1 MGFTRRSDRPV
12 PARRRRGSNLET
24 LETRQLLTGG
34 SGLNFLNS
42 TFYRPSD
49 LPSAYSA
56 NALGP
61 NSIAHPVGSSP
72 ALLSTLNNEGKVV
85 SGRDRLGDLYTITV
99 RGPGTVIVT
108 DATPTDGVLDDD
120 IATIQLV
127 GTSLTRTTVTG
138 TVSASA
144 EVSSSGTIRFN
155 KLIAQSGV
163 KSINLNGFILSQTV
177 TPPNNGAPQS
187 NSGVYLLGGV
197 QQLSFQGI
205 ESPIDL
211 ASNTQPMNVVIGDP
225 STPLRFKP
233 SIRIDQITN
242 TVFDSTSTVV
252 PTQPQLFPTV
262 NIIVN
267 GETHSLQIV
276 SATQAVVDPAMA
288 YLFPI
293 VGTTGRTTV
302 QTLGIDHLVVKGS
315 AKNFTASRSAVP
327 FQNGFSGLNHLGT
340 ADFGGNADAVGLDVN
355 GPVGGLRFA
364 RGLGSPVGVTTAAT
378 SYGTPDNEIG
388 YPGNGLV
395 GGLVTAGSVGH
406 IVAAPANTIL
416 QYSQNPALIQSGP
429 RGTTTYY
436 PRAGA
441 AFSSVAIVSA
451 GSIGKT
457 TVVGDATNTE
467 IKSGVSYA
475 SAVAGLQGC
484 RSGSSIGSVKYR
496 GDLVDSVISASYR
509 AGAHGYGTPG
519 SLAGNGTI
527 RGRFIGSLY
536 NTGNPTILNNKGAGF
551 YAKHKSPSLQPPET
565 PKRTNGVLTR

>member
-56 NALGP
+56 SALGP

-99 RGPGTVIVT
+99 RGPGTVIIT

-155 KLIAQSGV
+155 KLIAQNGV

-205 ESPIDL
+205 ESPVDL

-262 NIIVN
+262 NITVN
-267 GETHSLQIV
+267 GETHLLQIV
-276 SATQAVVDPAMA
+276 
-288 YLFPI
+288 
-293 VGTTGRTTV
+293 
-302 QTLGIDHLVVKGS
+302 
-315 AKNFTASRSAVP
+315 
-327 FQNGFSGLNHLGT
+327 
-340 ADFGGNADAVGLDVN
+340 
-355 GPVGGLRFA
+355 
-364 RGLGSPVGVTTAAT
+364 
-378 SYGTPDNEIG
+378 
-388 YPGNGLV
+388 
-395 GGLVTAGSVGH
+395 
-406 IVAAPANTIL
+406 
-416 QYSQNPALIQSGP
+416 
-429 RGTTTYY
+429 
-436 PRAGA
+436 
-441 AFSSVAIVSA
+441 
-451 GSIGKT
+451 
-457 TVVGDATNTE
+457 
-467 IKSGVSYA
+467 
-475 SAVAGLQGC
+475 
-484 RSGSSIGSVKYR
+484 
-496 GDLVDSVISASYR
+496 
-509 AGAHGYGTPG
+509 
-519 SLAGNGTI
+519 
-527 RGRFIGSLY
+527 
-536 NTGNPTILNNKGAGF
+536 
-551 YAKHKSPSLQPPET
+551 
-565 PKRTNGVLTR
+565 